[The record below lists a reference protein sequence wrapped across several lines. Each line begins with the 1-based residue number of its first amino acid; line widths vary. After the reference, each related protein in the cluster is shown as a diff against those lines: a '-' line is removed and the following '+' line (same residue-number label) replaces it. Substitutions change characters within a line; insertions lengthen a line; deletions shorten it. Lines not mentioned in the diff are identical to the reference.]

1 MKIIEPSFE
10 IAVTPDSTDRMNILK
25 HIERI
30 ARTCYKSEDK
40 ITDDSCIKMINNL
53 KSRKHW
59 AMLEHY
65 NFVFSVSYE
74 IYKMISNIDLYDIR
88 NVDLLQYL
96 TFVRKTMSNVYPYY
110 IVSLNAT
117 TINYIY
123 NTNYFQRNRN
133 NYAENGFLYI
143 YNYLKNFIPELICA
157 TDDIDSSNTG
167 DIKLL
172 TNDDIRSLPL
182 ELREIHQFMSVKFI
196 CDRGVSHEIV
206 RHRPASYAQESTR
219 YCNYNG
225 NKFGGEL
232 TVILPSFFK
241 NLDDEN
247 IKYNYESWEK
257 VCKEIEKTYQDLID
271 HGATPQEARSVLPN
285 SVKTEIWMTANLVEW
300 KHFLKLRTEA
310 AAHPQMRELTI
321 PLSEMLAAAD
331 PNIFGIYK
339 NEKGKYNYV

>member
-1 MKIIEPSFE
+1 MKIIKPSFE

-65 NFVFSVSYE
+65 NFVFSVGKK
-74 IYKMISNIDLYDIR
+74 IYDMLNDIDLSDIH
-88 NVDLLQYL
+88 NMDIITQLS
-96 TFVRKTMSNVYPYY
+96 FVRKTKSDDQY

-123 NTNYFQRNRN
+123 QTEYFQKNRTNYE
-133 NYAENGFLYI
+133 ENGFLYI
-143 YNYLKNFIPELICA
+143 YNYLKNFIPELIYV
-157 TDDIDSSNTG
+157 TDNLPSDNIG

-172 TNDDIRSLPL
+172 TNDEIRLLPSYI
-182 ELREIHQFMSVKFI
+182 REIHQFMSVKFI
-196 CDRGVSHEIV
+196 CDRGVTHEIV
-206 RHRPASYAQESTR
+206 RHRPASFAQESTR

-225 NKFGGEL
+225 DKFGNEL
-232 TVILPSFFK
+232 TMILPCFF
-241 NLDDEN
+241 NDIQNED
-247 IKYNYESWEK
+247 IKYNYGIWERI
-257 VCKEIEKTYQDLID
+257 CKEIETSYQNLID
-271 HGATPQEARSVLPN
+271 NGATPQEARSILPN
-285 SVKTEIWMTANLVEW
+285 SIKTELWMTASLKEW
-300 KHFLKLRTEA
+300 KHFFKLRTDP

-331 PNIFGIYK
+331 PSIFGIYINK
-339 NEKGKYNYV
+339 KEEN